1 MKNSREMGTL
11 RPTGRKDASG
21 GTLVGVDIF
30 MHRCAYLRSGS
41 DQVFRGLFFRVERF
55 GWHRDLDVKWDAYS

>member
-1 MKNSREMGTL
+1 MKNSRGMGTL
-11 RPTGRKDASG
+11 RVERMHPG

-41 DQVFRGLFFRVERF
+41 DHVFAGISFRVERF
-55 GWHRDLDVKWDAYS
+55 GWHRDLDVKWDAYP

>member
-1 MKNSREMGTL
+1 MLLKNSREMGTL
-11 RPTGRKDASG
+11 RVERMHPGVGGG

-41 DQVFRGLFFRVERF
+41 DQVVGGVSFV
-55 GWHRDLDVKWDAYS
+55 WKDLVGIAILT